1 MAKKERKA
9 QEINASSMADIAFLL
24 LIFFLVTTT
33 IASDKGLA
41 VQLPPKKTNQDIAE
55 VNQRN
60 VFKILINSYDRLL
73 VEDEVGELA
82 KIKEQ
87 VKEFLTNEGVK
98 ENLSENPTKAVVSIK
113 TDRGTSYERYVAV
126 MDEVKKAYTEVRAA
140 YVGVSPKEFLET
152 VSPAKTPKDKELYE
166 KARAKYPY
174 QVSDAEPTS
183 IGGK

>member
-41 VQLPPKKTNQDIAE
+41 VQLPPKKENQDQAE

-73 VEDEVGELA
+73 VEDEIGELG
-82 KIKEQ
+82 KIKDQ

-98 ENLSENPTKAVVSIK
+98 ENLSENPEKAVVSIK

-140 YVGVSPKEFLET
+140 YIGVSPERFLEI
-152 VSPAKTPKDKELYE
+152 SAAKTPKDKEDYD
-166 KARAKYPY
+166 KAKAKYPY

>member
-1 MAKKERKA
+1 MGKKSRKTS
-9 QEINASSMADIAFLL
+9 EINASSMADIAFLL

-41 VQLPPKKTNQDIAE
+41 VQLPPKKENQDKVDINE
-55 VNQRN
+55 RN

-73 VEDEVGELA
+73 VENEIGEVG
-82 KIKEQ
+82 KIKDQ
-87 VKEFLTNEGVK
+87 VKEFLTNEGAK
-98 ENLSENPTKAVVSIK
+98 PNLSDSPKDAVVSIK
-113 TDRGTSYERYVAV
+113 TDRGTSYERYIAV

-140 YVGVSPKEFLET
+140 YVGVSPERFLEI
-152 VSPAKTPKDKELYE
+152 SAGKTPKDKEMYD
-166 KARAKYPY
+166 RAKEKYPY